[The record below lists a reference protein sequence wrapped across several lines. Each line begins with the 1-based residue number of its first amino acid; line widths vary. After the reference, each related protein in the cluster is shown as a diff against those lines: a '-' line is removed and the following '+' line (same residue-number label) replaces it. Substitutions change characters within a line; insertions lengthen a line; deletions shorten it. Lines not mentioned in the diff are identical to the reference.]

1 MPKVRGRSDAVAG
14 WVFLAPALAI
24 IAVFFVAPIAMG
36 VWVSFTDWNGQTN
49 PLQAGGADVVGT
61 DNYAALLSG
70 DGLLREDFSISL
82 RNTLYY
88 VVLAVP
94 AVTLVSFGLALVV
107 NNRLL
112 RGRVFFSSAFYFPSV
127 TSSVAISMI
136 FLFLF
141 SGTGA
146 VNEVL
151 SWFGV
156 DGPSWFTDSRG
167 VLHLILGAF
176 GVDGAPG
183 WARSDVLGLPL
194 WDWLSGPSI
203 ALCALI
209 TLTTWTSSG
218 IFMLFF
224 LAGLQNIPL
233 ELDEAA
239 TMDGA
244 SSRQRFRLVTLPMMR
259 RSVVLVV
266 TLALISSWQVFD
278 SIFIISQGG
287 PSKTTLTPAYLSYQ
301 RSFTEGQFGQGAAM
315 AFLLFVIIVACT
327 LLQRWI
333 GRERR

>member
-1 MPKVRGRSDAVAG
+1 VRSRGRADAVAG
-14 WVFLAPALAI
+14 WAFLAPALAV

-49 PLQAGGADVVGT
+49 PLEPGGAEVVGT
-61 DNYAALLSG
+61 DNYADLLTG
-70 DGLLREDFSISL
+70 DGLLREEFAISL

-88 VVLAVP
+88 VLLAVP
-94 AVTLVSFGLALVV
+94 AVTVLAFGLALVV

-112 RGRVFFSSAFYFPSV
+112 RGRGFFRSAFYFPSV

-156 DGPSWFTDSRG
+156 NGPSWFTDSRG

-176 GVDGAPG
+176 GVDGPPG
-183 WARSDVLGLPL
+183 WARTEVLGLPL

-203 ALCALI
+203 ALCALVA
-209 TLTTWTSSG
+209 LTTWTTSG
-218 IFMLFF
+218 TFMLFF
-224 LAGLQNIPL
+224 LSGLQNIPL

-244 SSRQRFRLVTLPMMR
+244 TSRQRFRHVTLPMMR

-301 RSFTEGQFGQGAAM
+301 RSFSDGEFGQGAAM
-315 AFLLFVIIVACT
+315 AFLLFVIIVAFT
-327 LLQRWI
+327 VLQRWI